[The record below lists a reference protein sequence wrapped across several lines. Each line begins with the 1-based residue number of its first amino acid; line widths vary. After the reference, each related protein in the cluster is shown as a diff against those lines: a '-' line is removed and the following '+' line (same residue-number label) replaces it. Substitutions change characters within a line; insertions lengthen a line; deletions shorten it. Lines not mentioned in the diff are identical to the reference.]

1 MKTILFQGDSITD
14 VDRVREQK
22 YDLGKGYALMT
33 AAQLGRKYPGEY
45 QFFNRGISGNRVVDL
60 FARWKVDCFNLKPD
74 YISILIGVNDVW
86 HDFAGDEYANGV
98 DVEKYEKVYDMLIE
112 ETLEKLPGV
121 KIVIME
127 PYVIHGPATDDLW
140 DKFSGEVKLRSE
152 VAKRLAKK
160 YNLPFI
166 PLQSIFD
173 EAVKN
178 APDLFWS
185 ADGVHPTAQGH
196 QLITEAWIEKFESE
210 LK

>member
-14 VDRVREQK
+14 VDRNREQK
-22 YDLGKGYALMT
+22 HDLGKGYALMT

-45 QFFNRGISGNRVVDL
+45 QFFNRGISGNRTVDL
-60 FARWKVDCFNLKPD
+60 FSRWRVDCLNIKPD

-86 HDFAGDEYANGV
+86 HEFYEEPNGV
-98 DVEKYEKVYDMLIE
+98 DAEKYEKVYDMIIE

-121 KIVIME
+121 KIMIME
-127 PYVIHGPATDDLW
+127 PYVLHGPATDGMW
-140 DKFSGEVKLRSE
+140 EEFEKEVKLRS
-152 VAKRLAKK
+152 AASKRIAEK
-160 YNLPFI
+160 YKFPFI
-166 PLQSIFD
+166 SLQSIFD